1 MTIDT
6 LLDFWFGTDPDDAV
20 VAKEQAALWWS
31 KNKQT
36 DQEIRSRFED
46 QVRAAAQ
53 GELDPWARTARGRL
67 ALIILL
73 DQLPRNIYRETA
85 RAFLHD
91 EKALALSLEGLHLGM
106 DRQLRPIER
115 VFFYLP
121 LEHSE
126 CLAHQ
131 ERSVERFS
139 DLVTTVP
146 AEQKSTFEEYLIS
159 RYVTA
164 TSSSASAVS
173 RTATPPWDGNP
184 QPKNWRFWPRT
195 DHHFNSD
202 VGARFIAA
210 LLLRGFKSRWH
221 GMLRR

>member
-146 AEQKSTFEEYLIS
+146 AEQKSTFEEYLNFAVRHRDIIERFGRFPHRNTTLGRKS
-159 RYVTA
+159 TA
-164 TSSSASAVS
+164 EELAFLAEDGSS
-173 RTATPPWDGNP
+173 
-184 QPKNWRFWPRT
+184 F
-195 DHHFNSD
+195 
-202 VGARFIAA
+202 
-210 LLLRGFKSRWH
+210 
-221 GMLRR
+221 

>member
-20 VAKEQAALWWS
+20 VAKAALWWS

-53 GELDPWARTARGRL
+53 GELDRWARTARGRL

-146 AEQKSTFEEYLIS
+146 AEQKSTFEEYLNFAVRHRDIIERFGRFPHRNTTLGRKS
-159 RYVTA
+159 TA
-164 TSSSASAVS
+164 EELAFLAEDGSS
-173 RTATPPWDGNP
+173 
-184 QPKNWRFWPRT
+184 F
-195 DHHFNSD
+195 
-202 VGARFIAA
+202 
-210 LLLRGFKSRWH
+210 
-221 GMLRR
+221 

>member
-85 RAFLHD
+85 QAFLHD

-146 AEQKSTFEEYLIS
+146 AEQKSTFEEYLNFAVRHRDIIERFGRFPHRNTTLGRKS
-159 RYVTA
+159 TA
-164 TSSSASAVS
+164 EELAFLAEDGSS
-173 RTATPPWDGNP
+173 
-184 QPKNWRFWPRT
+184 F
-195 DHHFNSD
+195 
-202 VGARFIAA
+202 
-210 LLLRGFKSRWH
+210 
-221 GMLRR
+221 

>member
-73 DQLPRNIYRETA
+73 DQLPRNIYRKTA

-146 AEQKSTFEEYLIS
+146 AEQKSTFEEYLNFAVRHRDIIERFGRFPHRNTTLGRKS
-159 RYVTA
+159 TA
-164 TSSSASAVS
+164 EELAFLAEDGSS
-173 RTATPPWDGNP
+173 
-184 QPKNWRFWPRT
+184 F
-195 DHHFNSD
+195 
-202 VGARFIAA
+202 
-210 LLLRGFKSRWH
+210 
-221 GMLRR
+221 

>member
-53 GELDPWARTARGRL
+53 GELDRWARTARGRL

-146 AEQKSTFEEYLIS
+146 AEQKSTFEEYLNFAVRHRDIIERFGRFPHRNTTLGRKS
-159 RYVTA
+159 TA
-164 TSSSASAVS
+164 EELAFLAEDGSS
-173 RTATPPWDGNP
+173 
-184 QPKNWRFWPRT
+184 F
-195 DHHFNSD
+195 
-202 VGARFIAA
+202 
-210 LLLRGFKSRWH
+210 
-221 GMLRR
+221 